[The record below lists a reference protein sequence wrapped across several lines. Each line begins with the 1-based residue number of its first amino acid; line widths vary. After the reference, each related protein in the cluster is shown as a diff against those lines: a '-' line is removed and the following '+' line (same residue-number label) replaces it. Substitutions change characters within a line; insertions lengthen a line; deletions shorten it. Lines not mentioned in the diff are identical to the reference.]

1 MRHFFL
7 LIIFISLVFFVARS
21 QEAER
26 KPSTRDYP
34 SLSMAFVPAHILP
47 TNPFVKGDNLGNV
60 PLTHMSAVGMK
71 LLWQNPGYREWQRV
85 YHIPYYGLGFSMMNF
100 HTEELGMPRSAYGV
114 LGIPIVRFKK
124 LEIYSEFQFGTAWG
138 WHKYDS
144 VSNPK
149 NIAVGG
155 GMTVHL
161 DVGLKM
167 FYPVSQRFDVAAGF
181 GFMHFSNGGFERP
194 NRGLNLVSPAFEL
207 KYHPIGRPDTR
218 KAPKAGRL
226 PRSNELY
233 LMLGYGDHQ
242 IVEHELDTNYFA
254 IAGLSAVFLMQ
265 HTNAFK
271 SGPGL
276 DANFWWGMTAHPDG
290 TPGPV
295 GCENISLGA
304 IWQMEFALARLSL
317 TGGIGNYLIHKNYG
331 NYTQF
336 YQRLGVRY
344 HFSDHI
350 SAGVNVRAINFML
363 AEFLEFHLGYRF
375 VKQKSDG

>member
-1 MRHFFL
+1 MAVLGFGSMVH
-7 LIIFISLVFFVARS
+7 SQARS
-21 QEAER
+21 QPE
-26 KPSTRDYP
+26 STKDFP
-34 SLSMAFVPAHILP
+34 AAGLSFSPARILA
-47 TNPFVKGDNLGNV
+47 TNPFVKGDNLARH
-60 PLTHMSAVGMK
+60 PYTHMQSVGMR

-85 YHIPYYGLGFSMMNF
+85 YHIPYYGLGFSIMNF
-100 HTEELGMPRSAYGV
+100 HTEELGKPRSAYGV
-114 LGIPIVRFKK
+114 LGVPIVRFNT
-124 LEIYSEFQFGTAWG
+124 LELYSEFQFGTAWG
-138 WHKYDS
+138 WNKYDS
-144 VSNPK
+144 VTNPK

-161 DVGLKM
+161 DIAIKA
-167 FYPVSQRFDVAAGF
+167 FFPVSPSLDVAAGF

-194 NRGLNLVSPAFEL
+194 NRGLNLVSPVVEV
-207 KYHPIGRPDTR
+207 KYHPRGRPNTR
-218 KAPKAGRL
+218 NAPKPGRL

-242 IVEHELDTNYFA
+242 IVEHELDTNYYA
-254 IAGLSAVFLMQ
+254 VGGLSAIYLMQ
-265 HTNAFK
+265 HSNAFK

-276 DANFWWGMTAHPDG
+276 DANFWWSMTARPDG

-295 GCENISLGA
+295 GWGNLSLGF

-317 TGGIGNYLIHKNYG
+317 TGGIGNYMIHRNYG
-331 NYTQF
+331 NFNQF

-350 SAGVNVRAINFML
+350 SAGVNVRAIHFML

-375 VKQKSDG
+375 IWPKK